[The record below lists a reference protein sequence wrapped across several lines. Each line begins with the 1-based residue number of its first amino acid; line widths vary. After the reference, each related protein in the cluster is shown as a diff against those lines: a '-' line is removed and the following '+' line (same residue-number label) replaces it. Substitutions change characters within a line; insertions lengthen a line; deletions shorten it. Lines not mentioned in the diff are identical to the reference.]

1 MTEQGLKECTQ
12 RPPIKAVATGLCATI
27 LLVMHAIGGFFLL
40 NALLVEPEGPWDSTV
55 TDTARMMAVF
65 ALLTELLAVA
75 VTGVVVA
82 LVRLRPWWFAIPMV
96 LILTAIARMVFAPV
110 A

>member
-1 MTEQGLKECTQ
+1 MTEQGLKERTQ
-12 RPPIKAVATGLCATI
+12 GPPIKAVVTGLCATI
-27 LLVMHAIGGFFLL
+27 LLVLHAIGGFFLL

-65 ALLTELLAVA
+65 ALLTELLAVV
-75 VTGVVVA
+75 VTWAVVA
-82 LVRLRPWWFAIPMV
+82 LLRLRRWWFAIPVV
-96 LILTAIARMVFAPV
+96 LILTATARMVFAPV